1 MVRWK
6 QLPSSSK
13 NLLSSKR
20 TKILKK
26 SDPALS
32 IKSIKNKVEIRNS
45 RIAHK
50 KDGLAMINLLYWIEQ
65 NKRRE
70 LSEIDIIEKLAEF
83 RKKKYK
89 LFWTFF

>member
-6 QLPSSSK
+6 QLPYSSK
-13 NLLSSKR
+13 KFNIIKKN
-20 TKILKK
+20 KIFNEL
-26 SDPALS
+26 DPALS

-65 NKRRE
+65 NKE
-70 LSEIDIIEKLAEF
+70 AEF
-83 RKKKYK
+83 LK
-89 LFWTFF
+89 